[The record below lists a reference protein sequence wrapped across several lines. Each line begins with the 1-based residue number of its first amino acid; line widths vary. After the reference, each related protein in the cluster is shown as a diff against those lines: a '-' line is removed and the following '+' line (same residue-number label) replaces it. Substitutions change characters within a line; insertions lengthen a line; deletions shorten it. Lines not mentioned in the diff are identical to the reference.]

1 MFESSVILLNC
12 GLRVKK
18 CMLAMAG
25 NTHASFEDIMSTVR
39 TVGDAFDALNLI
51 FNTQIDRAET
61 QNTAPNEGVEGDSSA
76 RNLFLSFLPTHD
88 QRAFFL
94 TMIRNSRFW
103 PRIRTL
109 VGSPPFTFLREED
122 DAILRPAGIAQRRL
136 HMATS
141 DSDIS
146 SYTSFGSA
154 HFVDD
159 ATRDFKVIDKR
170 QARNIVTTSGILSH
184 TRRLTELPFVNIE
197 QGDAII
203 LEVRLKKRSIH
214 NKIMIAR
221 GKLDVPKDAV
231 IFPRIGTSVH
241 LKPSTRLRSF
251 IKDVTV
257 RVVTVQA
264 RLVSSNVARLH
275 CTVV

>member
-1 MFESSVILLNC
+1 
-12 GLRVKK
+12 
-18 CMLAMAG
+18 MLAMAG
-25 NTHASFEDIMSTVR
+25 SIRDSFEDIMSTVR

-51 FNTQIDRAET
+51 FNTQIERAET
-61 QNTAPNEGVEGDSSA
+61 QITAPNEGVEGDSTA
-76 RNLFLSFLPTHD
+76 RNLFLSFLPAHD

-109 VGSPPFTFLREED
+109 AGAPPFTFLRAED
-122 DAILRPAGIAQRRL
+122 DDILRASGIAQRRS

-170 QARNIVTTSGILSH
+170 DARTIFTTSGILAQS
-184 TRRLTELPFVNIE
+184 RRLKELPFVNMMH
-197 QGDAII
+197 GDFIL
-203 LEVRLKKRSIH
+203 LEVRLKKRSVQ
-214 NKIMIAR
+214 NKMLIAR
-221 GKLDVPKDAV
+221 GKMNVPKDAV
-231 IFPRIGTSVH
+231 IFPRMGTVLH
-241 LKPSTRLRSF
+241 MKPSMRLRGF

-257 RVVTVQA
+257 RVLTVQP
-264 RLVSSNVARLH
+264 RLGNANVARLH